1 MKLVSHRHVTAAQP
15 AGVEQRAQ
23 GGEGEGEGSAEPRSG
38 QRREESS
45 PRSAAIKRGAGE
57 EPCVGSEL
65 LSPLTHAAE
74 AGERRVAEG
83 E

>member
-23 GGEGEGEGSAEPRSG
+23 GGEGEGSAEPRSG

-45 PRSAAIKRGAGE
+45 PRSAAIKSGAGE

-74 AGERRVAEG
+74 AGESRVAEG